1 MNPVSVLR
9 MLWHHKLSMLSV
21 LMLTLV
27 AGSYVYFFAPRNYSA
42 SSIYVLVNPKIPS
55 AEQLLKDPAMAALN
69 ADNPYLRSADSSLIT
84 QVMVTRLSS
93 VETVDAVTSAGL
105 SPDYTVTL
113 PSASGAGQLIRLEA
127 TGSSPEKAISAA
139 ELLGQRLTE
148 ELRATQKVNGAD
160 DSYLFTALQIDPP
173 NKATEQY
180 SSRLRSLV
188 VVLIAGV
195 IVTFAAVSLAR
206 AIEASR
212 LARAAASGGG
222 RTRDSERARHS
233 ADDSAAADGDPENNP
248 TDVARQFRASN
259 AKNELESDVPA
270 RS

>member
-9 MLWHHKLSMLSV
+9 MLWHHKFSMLSV
-21 LMLTLV
+21 LMITLV

-55 AEQLLKDPAMAALN
+55 AEQLLKEPALAALN
-69 ADNPYLRSADSSLIT
+69 ADNPYLRSVDSSLIT

-93 VETVDAVTSAGL
+93 VDTVDAVTSAGL

-127 TGSSPEKAISAA
+127 TGSSPAKAISAA

-160 DSYLFTALQIDPP
+160 DLYLFTALQIDPP

-195 IVTFAAVSLAR
+195 ILTFAAVSAAR
-206 AIEASR
+206 VIESSR
-212 LARAAASGGG
+212 TARAAVSGGG
-222 RTRDSERARHS
+222 RTREPERARH
-233 ADDSAAADGDPENNP
+233 AANNSAAADEDAEKDPMEM
-248 TDVARQFRASN
+248 ARQFPAGN
-259 AKNELESDVPA
+259 AQNGIEADVPSRA
-270 RS
+270 